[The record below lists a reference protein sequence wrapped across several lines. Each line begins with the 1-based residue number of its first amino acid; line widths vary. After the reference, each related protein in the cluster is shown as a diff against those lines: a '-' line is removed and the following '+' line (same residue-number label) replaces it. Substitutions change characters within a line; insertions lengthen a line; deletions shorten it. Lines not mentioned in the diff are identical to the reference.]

1 MLNIQI
7 DDPELEKSIRK
18 TYGDNTQSIAR
29 AFAAFI
35 QQEQLK
41 DDVRVSVQQLDNGEA
56 IPLRTVMQDLRAR
69 CE

>member
-7 DDPELEKSIRK
+7 DDRELENSIRQV
-18 TYGDNTQSIAR
+18 YGDNTQTIAR

-41 DDVRVSVQQLDNGEA
+41 DDIRISVQQLENGEA

-69 CE
+69 YE

>member
-7 DDPELEKSIRK
+7 DDPDLEKSIRQA
-18 TYGDNTQSIAR
+18 YGDNTQSIAR

-35 QQEQLK
+35 QHEQLK
-41 DDVRVSVQQLDNGEA
+41 DDVRISIQQLDSGEA

-69 CE
+69 YE

>member
-1 MLNIQI
+1 MLKIHI
-7 DDPELEKSIRK
+7 DDPELEKSIRSA
-18 TYGDNTQSIAR
+18 YGDNPKSIAR

-41 DDVRVSVQQLDNGEA
+41 DDVRVSVQQLENGEA

-69 CE
+69 C